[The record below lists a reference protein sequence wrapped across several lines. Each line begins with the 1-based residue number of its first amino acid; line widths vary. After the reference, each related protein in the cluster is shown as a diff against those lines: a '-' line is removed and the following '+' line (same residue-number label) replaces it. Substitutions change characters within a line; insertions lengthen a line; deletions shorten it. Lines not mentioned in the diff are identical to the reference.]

1 MLAVDHRHK
10 QNLYT
15 IWGKNYFSQRINM
28 LMNLGININ
37 TYSSG
42 DTNL

>member
-1 MLAVDHRHK
+1 MLAVDHRRK
-10 QNLYT
+10 QNLT
-15 IWGKNYFSQRINM
+15 IWDKTIFLKELM

-37 TYSSG
+37 AYTSG